1 METYDII
8 MLVVLIGATLFGA
21 IKGFAWQ
28 LASIASIVI
37 SYMVAYK
44 YRGPISESIQ
54 ADPPWD
60 RFLAMLI
67 LYIGTSLLI
76 WVAFR
81 MVRSSID
88 RMKLREFDR
97 QIGALFGLAKGAMYC
112 TLITLFAVTLSGD
125 RVREAVVQSKSGN
138 YIANVLD
145 RSDSVIPEEL
155 HDVVQPYL
163 DRFNKKFDET
173 EDGKGSRALSGWLR
187 EPRSSNKHSRAIPP
201 SAMGFSQVVPEPRC
215 QWPQRNGHPSKPC
228 NQKEMAFNVNG
239 QSFKLNNLSHAIGP
253 RITSH
258 ADHHRSLPRR
268 RLLSPLE
275 QRTRAGIIR
284 AVPKHGVLAV
294 SNTT

>member
-8 MLVVLIGATLFGA
+8 MLVVLVGTTLFGA

-37 SYMVAYK
+37 SYIVAYK
-44 YRGPISESIQ
+44 YREPISESIQ

-81 MVRSSID
+81 MVRGSID
-88 RMKLREFDR
+88 RMKLKEFDR
-97 QIGALFGLAKGAMYC
+97 QIGALFGLAKGALYC
-112 TLITLFAVTLSGD
+112 TLITLFAVTLSGE

-155 HDVVQPYL
+155 HEVVQPYL
-163 DRFNKKFDET
+163 DRFNNKFEET
-173 EDGKGSRALSGWLR
+173 DGGSRTATEWMAEGARNLKSEISGNSLSGNIF
-187 EPRSSNKHSRAIPP
+187 ESTHSTSSSNSGTASWPHRQAQQASG
-201 SAMGFSQVVPEPRC
+201 SGF
-215 QWPQRNGHPSKPC
+215 QR
-228 NQKEMAFNVNG
+228 
-239 QSFKLNNLSHAIGP
+239 
-253 RITSH
+253 
-258 ADHHRSLPRR
+258 
-268 RLLSPLE
+268 
-275 QRTRAGIIR
+275 
-284 AVPKHGVLAV
+284 
-294 SNTT
+294 

>member
-8 MLVVLIGATLFGA
+8 MLVVIVGATLFGA

-37 SYMVAYK
+37 SYIVAYK
-44 YRGPISESIQ
+44 YREPISESIQ

-81 MVRSSID
+81 MVRGSID
-88 RMKLREFDR
+88 RMKLKEFDR
-97 QIGALFGLAKGAMYC
+97 QIGALFGLAKGALYC
-112 TLITLFAVTLSGD
+112 TLITLFAVTLSGE

-138 YIANVLD
+138 YIANLLD

-155 HDVVQPYL
+155 HEVVQPYL

-173 EDGKGSRALSGWLR
+173 EGES
-187 EPRSSNKHSRAIPP
+187 
-201 SAMGFSQVVPEPRC
+201 
-215 QWPQRNGHPSKPC
+215 
-228 NQKEMAFNVNG
+228 
-239 QSFKLNNLSHAIGP
+239 
-253 RITSH
+253 
-258 ADHHRSLPRR
+258 
-268 RLLSPLE
+268 
-275 QRTRAGIIR
+275 TRAKEWMAEGAR
-284 AVPKHGVLAV
+284 DLKSKFTNEASLGSSFQPAGTPSQPA
-294 SNTT
+294 SGATPWPPQQAMQSGGNAFQR

>member
-8 MLVVLIGATLFGA
+8 MLVVIVGATLFGA

-37 SYMVAYK
+37 SYVVAYK
-44 YRGPISESIQ
+44 YREPISESIQ

-81 MVRSSID
+81 MVRGSID
-88 RMKLREFDR
+88 RMKLKEFDR
-97 QIGALFGLAKGAMYC
+97 QIGALFGLAKGALYC
-112 TLITLFAVTLSGD
+112 TLITLFAVTLSGE

-138 YIANVLD
+138 YIANLLD

-155 HDVVQPYL
+155 HEVVQPYL

-173 EDGKGSRALSGWLR
+173 DGEATRPTEWMAEGARDLKSKFTGDASLAAPFQPAGTLTQPASGTTPW
-187 EPRSSNKHSRAIPP
+187 P
-201 SAMGFSQVVPEPRC
+201 SQQARQAGGNAF
-215 QWPQRNGHPSKPC
+215 QR
-228 NQKEMAFNVNG
+228 
-239 QSFKLNNLSHAIGP
+239 
-253 RITSH
+253 
-258 ADHHRSLPRR
+258 
-268 RLLSPLE
+268 
-275 QRTRAGIIR
+275 
-284 AVPKHGVLAV
+284 
-294 SNTT
+294 

>member
-8 MLVVLIGATLFGA
+8 MLVVLVGATLFGA

-44 YRGPISESIQ
+44 YREPISESIQ

-81 MVRSSID
+81 MVRGSID
-88 RMKLREFDR
+88 RMKLKEFDR
-97 QIGALFGLAKGAMYC
+97 QIGALFGLAKGALYC
-112 TLITLFAVTLSGD
+112 TLITLVAVTLSGN
-125 RVREAVVQSKSGN
+125 RIREAVVQSKSGN

-155 HDVVQPYL
+155 HEVVQPYL
-163 DRFNKKFDET
+163 DRFNTKFDET
-173 EDGKGSRALSGWLR
+173 EGDSTTATEWMAKGARDLKSKFTAGNGSMGHVFQPNGTATQPATGATSW
-187 EPRSSNKHSRAIPP
+187 PNQQ
-201 SAMGFSQVVPEPRC
+201 AMQPNGNGF
-215 QWPQRNGHPSKPC
+215 QR
-228 NQKEMAFNVNG
+228 
-239 QSFKLNNLSHAIGP
+239 
-253 RITSH
+253 
-258 ADHHRSLPRR
+258 
-268 RLLSPLE
+268 
-275 QRTRAGIIR
+275 
-284 AVPKHGVLAV
+284 
-294 SNTT
+294 

>member
-37 SYMVAYK
+37 SYVVAYK

-81 MVRSSID
+81 MVRGSID

-112 TLITLFAVTLSGD
+112 TLITLFAVTLSGE

-173 EDGKGSRALSGWLR
+173 EDESPNTQWMAQGARELKQTLSGD
-187 EPRSSNKHSRAIPP
+187 SSWDH
-201 SAMGFSQVVPEPRC
+201 GFRTNGSGNPLPLTN
-215 QWPQRNGHPSKPC
+215 QWPSQQAMQPARNNGFQR
-228 NQKEMAFNVNG
+228 
-239 QSFKLNNLSHAIGP
+239 
-253 RITSH
+253 
-258 ADHHRSLPRR
+258 
-268 RLLSPLE
+268 
-275 QRTRAGIIR
+275 
-284 AVPKHGVLAV
+284 
-294 SNTT
+294 

>member
-125 RVREAVVQSKSGN
+125 RIREAVVKSKSGN

-163 DRFNKKFDET
+163 DRFNKKFDNT
-173 EDGKGSRALSGWLR
+173 EDGKIPGTQWMAQGAKELQQTLSGD
-187 EPRSSNKHSRAIPP
+187 SSFGDEFQPNGSGTSLPMAPT
-201 SAMGFSQVVPEPRC
+201 
-215 QWPQRNGHPSKPC
+215 QWPSQQAMQPKGNGFQR
-228 NQKEMAFNVNG
+228 
-239 QSFKLNNLSHAIGP
+239 
-253 RITSH
+253 
-258 ADHHRSLPRR
+258 
-268 RLLSPLE
+268 
-275 QRTRAGIIR
+275 
-284 AVPKHGVLAV
+284 
-294 SNTT
+294 